1 MLQRRDHGPFRTL
14 NETLM
19 TTQQEKAQTFHSLH
33 IAGKPLVLFNIW
45 DAGSAKA
52 VADAGAAALAT
63 GSWSVAAA
71 HGYPDGERI
80 PLDVALANLR
90 RIVAN
95 TALPVTFDVES
106 GYGASPDEVGNTI
119 AAAIQAG
126 AVGCNIEDSFPA
138 DGSLRSVDEAAARI
152 AQARAAADR
161 SDVAFFI
168 NARCDVFFRKPAATH
183 DSSLVEAALVR
194 AAAYAKAGADGFFV
208 PGLADMALI
217 AAVTQRSPLPVNILV
232 DLGAASLEAL
242 AAAGVARIS
251 HGASP
256 YVVAMN
262 AVRDAAKTLYR

>member
-1 MLQRRDHGPFRTL
+1 
-14 NETLM
+14 M
-19 TTQQEKAQTFHSLH
+19 TTQQEKAQTFRSLH

-45 DAGSAKA
+45 DAGSARA
-52 VADAGAAALAT
+52 VTDAGAAALAT

-106 GYGASPDEVGNTI
+106 GYGATPDEVGSTI

-126 AVGCNIEDSFPA
+126 AIGCNIEDSFPA

-161 SDVAFFI
+161 TDVAFFI
-168 NARCDVFFRKPAATH
+168 NARCDVFFQKPADAH
-183 DSSLVEAALVR
+183 DAGMVESALAR
-194 AAAYAKAGADGFFV
+194 AKAYAAAGADGLFV
-208 PGLADMALI
+208 PGLADTALI
-217 AAVTQRSPLPVNILV
+217 EQLTAASPLPVNIMV
-232 DLGAASLEAL
+232 GAGASFTAL
-242 AAAGVARIS
+242 ASAGVARIS
-251 HGASP
+251 YGPGP
-256 YVVAMN
+256 YLAAMN
-262 AVRDAAKTLYR
+262 ALRDAAKSIYA